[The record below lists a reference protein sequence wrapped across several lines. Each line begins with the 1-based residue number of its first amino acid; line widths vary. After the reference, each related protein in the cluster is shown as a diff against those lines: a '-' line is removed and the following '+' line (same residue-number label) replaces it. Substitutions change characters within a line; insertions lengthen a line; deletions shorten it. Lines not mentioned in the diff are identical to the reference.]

1 MENYSNIVS
10 YLSFMLNGKIFA
22 VGVDYVLEVLE
33 MQKIT
38 SIPKT
43 KPYIKGVINFR
54 GEILPVIDTLFK
66 FGMGESSLT
75 EKTVII
81 VLEIKSEEH
90 TPLQIG
96 FVADGVKDVVSVK
109 PIDIMDI
116 PEFNDK
122 NNTEY
127 TEGVFK
133 HNDDFITII
142 NVNKIFSLSR

>member
-54 GEILPVIDTLFK
+54 GEILPVIDTLLK
-66 FGMGESSLT
+66 FGMGESSFT
-75 EKTVII
+75 EKTVI
-81 VLEIKSEEH
+81 L
-90 TPLQIG
+90 L
-96 FVADGVKDVVSVK
+96 
-109 PIDIMDI
+109 
-116 PEFNDK
+116 
-122 NNTEY
+122 
-127 TEGVFK
+127 
-133 HNDDFITII
+133 
-142 NVNKIFSLSR
+142 